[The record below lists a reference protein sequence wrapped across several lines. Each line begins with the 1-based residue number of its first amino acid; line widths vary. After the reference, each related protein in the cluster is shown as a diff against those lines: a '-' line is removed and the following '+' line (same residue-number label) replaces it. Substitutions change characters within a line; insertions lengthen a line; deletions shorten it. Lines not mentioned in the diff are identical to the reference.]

1 MKVMVQLTG
10 KTALVQHNVR
20 LADKLDEYTK
30 AIAEITGKRKK
41 TEADNADVERLE
53 WFGGLYHTKDKMP
66 GPDGEE
72 VEIGI
77 YVPVFNVI
85 RCFEEAAK
93 ITRQGKTLIRAL
105 AFADAKLPLHHEGP
119 PKPEKLWALP
129 EYRWRTT
136 VGIQGKKITRVRPI
150 FRRWSLDFE
159 MELLEDVMSPDDL
172 RRIIDLAGR
181 SEGLGD
187 ARKLGY
193 GRFTAEVVM

>member
-20 LADKLDEYTK
+20 LADKLDDYTK

-41 TEADNADVERLE
+41 TEADEADIGKLE
-53 WFGGLYHTKDKMP
+53 WFGGLYHD
-66 GPDGEE
+66 PD
-72 VEIGI
+72 IGI
-77 YVPVFNVI
+77 YVPAWNVV
-85 RCFEEAAK
+85 RCFERAAT
-93 ITRQGKTLIRAL
+93 ITRLGTALIRA
-105 AFADAKLPLHHEGP
+105 FAVSTDKLPLHHEGP
-119 PKPEKLWALP
+119 AKPEKLWELA

-136 VGIQGKKITRVRPI
+136 VGVQRAKVTRVRPI
-150 FRRWSLDFE
+150 FRRWSLE
-159 MELLEDVMSPDDL
+159 LEAELLEDVLDPDDL